1 MEALMKIMTP
11 ALAIAIVLALTCAGD
26 AARKS
31 KAKAKAKVRAA
42 PTGQIHYP
50 QYSVRG
56 SRTRAGTPC
65 VVYTWEG
72 CLGWD
77 PDPNVRMM
85 IDMDRNRNDR

>member
-1 MEALMKIMTP
+1 MKILTA
-11 ALAIAIVLALTCAGD
+11 ALTIAIMLALPSAGD

-42 PTGQIHYP
+42 PISQLHYP
-50 QYSVRG
+50 DYSVPG

-65 VVYTWEG
+65 VTYTWVG

-85 IDMDRNRNDR
+85 IDMDRNRSNR

>member
-1 MEALMKIMTP
+1 MKILTP
-11 ALAIAIVLALTCAGD
+11 ALAIAVMLALTSAGD

-42 PTGQIHYP
+42 PTGQLHYP

-56 SRTRAGTPC
+56 SRTNAGTPC
-65 VVYTWEG
+65 VTYTWEG

-85 IDMDRNRNDR
+85 IDMDRGRDER